1 MEYLISPMG
10 MFERKVVHNTLKEK
24 TLTPSKRDKC
34 KRVKSLSVKT
44 YIYTI
49 IPVGNLKKLAS
60 CTFSFTVLVYN

>member
-10 MFERKVVHNTLKEK
+10 MFERKVAYNTLKEK

-49 IPVGNLKKLAS
+49 IPWGI
-60 CTFSFTVLVYN
+60 